1 MEVRRELDSL
11 PPPHLQYS
19 AVFCLFRCFLEWE
32 REGWAFNPLYWIKPL
47 SPLFLAA
54 VEGGE
59 RAKLIPRRNCVPS
72 LIPLPSP
79 PFSLLACMKDETSG
93 NAPPP
98 PLSPTLIFPH
108 KQGKQKL
115 LSRRSPP
122 PPPSTRRRRRRR
134 RVRSAFVALPFPFFL
149 RCCHLSM
156 HKKKE
161 RKVSPAQ
168 EMPDVGGF
176 RKVPREFLSTEE
188 AKYRKNVVHG
198 TVNRLID

>member
-1 MEVRRELDSL
+1 
-11 PPPHLQYS
+11 
-19 AVFCLFRCFLEWE
+19 
-32 REGWAFNPLYWIKPL
+32 
-47 SPLFLAA
+47 
-54 VEGGE
+54 
-59 RAKLIPRRNCVPS
+59 
-72 LIPLPSP
+72 
-79 PFSLLACMKDETSG
+79 MKDETSG

-122 PPPSTRRRRRRR
+122 LPPPSPRRRRR

-176 RKVPREFLSTEE
+176 RKVPREVVSPKKRNIGKTHVFGSLCLLKPDYCSLHWWHLSSLPPLTRETNR
-188 AKYRKNVVHG
+188 ARKEREVD
-198 TVNRLID
+198 RLISGGRPLNQTCKESGCLLSWQTYQRKARSRVL